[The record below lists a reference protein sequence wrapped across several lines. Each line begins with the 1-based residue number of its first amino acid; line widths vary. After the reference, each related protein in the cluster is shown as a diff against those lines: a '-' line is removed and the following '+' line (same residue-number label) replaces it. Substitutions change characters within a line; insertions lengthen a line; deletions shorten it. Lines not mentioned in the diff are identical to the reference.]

1 MPSKQV
7 KDILE
12 HIRSVH
18 HQLNQVVCTLG
29 AQEPDPR
36 LQLLLRYLGR
46 HEENFSKALKRYEKD
61 AVGKGVL
68 ETWLQFSSDEIID
81 EAFQEVDLHMGM
93 PPEEIIRNVLL
104 LDTKLVKLY
113 RDLAVSAP
121 VPRVQELFVD
131 LIQME
136 EGKEHQYARIL
147 QEWESG

>member
-1 MPSKQV
+1 M
-7 KDILE
+7 
-12 HIRSVH
+12 
-18 HQLNQVVCTLG
+18 
-29 AQEPDPR
+29 
-36 LQLLLRYLGR
+36 
-46 HEENFSKALKRYEKD
+46 
-61 AVGKGVL
+61 GKGVL

-81 EAFQEVDLHMGM
+81 DAFQEVDLHLGM

-113 RDLAVSAP
+113 RDLANSAP

-147 QEWESG
+147 QEWE